1 MELYNFEH
9 LDGAILYGI
18 VNDKLRL
25 ECKSL
30 EDFLIKFEL
39 DKKTFL
45 LKIEDIGCYYDANVN
60 QLRQK

>member
-1 MELYNFEH
+1 MTLDNFEH

-25 ECKSL
+25 ECSTL
-30 EDFLIKFEL
+30 DDFLIKFEI
-39 DKKTFL
+39 DKKIFL
-45 LKIEDIGCYYDANVN
+45 LKIEDIGCYYDAKVN